1 MKFVSAIDPLRY
13 GVDGMRGALIGVS
26 AYPVY
31 LDLLVVLASAI
42 VLVLIADFA
51 FNRIEGK

>member
-26 AYPVY
+26 SYPVY